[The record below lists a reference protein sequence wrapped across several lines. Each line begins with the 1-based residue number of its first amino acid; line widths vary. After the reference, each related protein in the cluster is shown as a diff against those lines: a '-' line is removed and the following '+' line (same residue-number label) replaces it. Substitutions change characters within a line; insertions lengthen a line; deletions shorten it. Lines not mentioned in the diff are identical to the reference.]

1 MPPSLKFRKDLLLTQ
16 EVAQDVK
23 RFVPVS
29 VALVKLAV
37 TIGINKLCQNYA
49 IFAMSYKE
57 LLEEVNSEYVF

>member
-37 TIGINKLCQNYA
+37 SIGINKLCQNYT
-49 IFAMSYKE
+49 IFMMSKTE
-57 LLEEVNSEYVF
+57 LLEELF